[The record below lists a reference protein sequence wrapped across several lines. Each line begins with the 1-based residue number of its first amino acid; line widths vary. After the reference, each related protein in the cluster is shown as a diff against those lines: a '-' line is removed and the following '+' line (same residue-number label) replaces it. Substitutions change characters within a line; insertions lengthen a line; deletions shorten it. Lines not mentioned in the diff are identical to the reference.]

1 MMKKQYGQAFH
12 IYLETQIL
20 FVTLSGTAIKECVVN
35 DDIDLM
41 FKRIESKMK

>member
-1 MMKKQYGQAFH
+1 MKKQYGQAFR
-12 IYLETQIL
+12 IYLGTQIL
-20 FVTLSGTAIKECVVN
+20 FITLSETAIKESVVN